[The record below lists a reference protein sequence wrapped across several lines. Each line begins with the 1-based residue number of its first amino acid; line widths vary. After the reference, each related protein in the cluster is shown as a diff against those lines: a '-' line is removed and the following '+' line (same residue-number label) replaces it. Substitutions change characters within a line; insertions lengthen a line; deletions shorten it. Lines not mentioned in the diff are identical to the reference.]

1 MLESLSDM
9 HKSYLVLLL
18 LLLMGGQQY
27 SFAQFS
33 GGKLQATGLTCA
45 LCNKAIHQ
53 SLEELAFVEKVE
65 ADIKSSS
72 FNLTFRNDHVFNPSQ
87 LKAAVEDAGFFVG
100 ELQLTG
106 TWNQDEVER
115 GVSFIWG
122 GHSYQFISS
131 KTPSAAK
138 SFNCIVAGKGYLT
151 DKSFKKLKNEYGA
164 YFKLENNI
172 IQLILVK

>member
-1 MLESLSDM
+1 M

-65 ADIKSSS
+65 TDIKSSS
-72 FNLTFRNDHVFNPSQ
+72 FNLTFRNDHVVNPSQ
-87 LKAAVEDAGFFVG
+87 LKEVFLLSGAAI
-100 ELQLTG
+100 L
-106 TWNQDEVER
+106 
-115 GVSFIWG
+115 
-122 GHSYQFISS
+122 ISS
-131 KTPSAAK
+131 FLQRLLQPQ
-138 SFNCIVAGKGYLT
+138 NHLIV
-151 DKSFKKLKNEYGA
+151 
-164 YFKLENNI
+164 
-172 IQLILVK
+172 